1 MKWKTEC
8 IGGTT
13 TFLTMCYIVIVN
25 PIILSEAGMD
35 KAAVFTA
42 TALAGALGSLLIGLL
57 AKLPLGLAPG
67 MGMNAFFAYTLVL
80 AMGYSWQT
88 ALAAVF
94 LEGVIFILITILGV
108 RNHIIQKVPV
118 NISHAITVG
127 IGMFIALIGLKNA
140 GIINPNP
147 TSFGEF
153 NAYRPETL
161 LGIAGIFL
169 TGALY
174 YRNLKGSMLISIVTI
189 TVAAVA
195 LGITPIPDG
204 FVPVALPPSI
214 APSFAKLDFSELF
227 SLDFILIVL
236 IMCVMDLFSTMG
248 SLMGAASQ
256 GHLLSKDGKL
266 PRIKGALLSDAMA
279 TSCSALLGSTT
290 VTTFVE
296 SISGISA
303 GARSGLAALVT
314 AILFVLALFL
324 APLFSL
330 VPGFATTGVLFMIGV
345 MMMSSIRKTVLDDYS
360 EAIPAF
366 ITIVMTIFT
375 FSIAEGIA
383 LGIVSFSLMKLLTG
397 QHKQIGWTLGLLSLF
412 FVVRYFFMAL
422 THP

>member
-1 MKWKTEC
+1 
-8 IGGTT
+8 
-13 TFLTMCYIVIVN
+13 MCYIVIVN

-35 KAAVFTA
+35 KPAVFTA
-42 TALAGALGSLLIGLL
+42 TVLAGAIGSLLIGVL

-80 AMGYSWQT
+80 AMGYSWQM

-94 LEGVIFILITILGV
+94 LEGIVFIIITLLGI
-108 RNHIIQKVPV
+108 RNHIIKKVPT

-153 NAYRPETL
+153 NAYKPETL
-161 LGIAGIFL
+161 LGIASIFI

-174 YRNLKGSMLISIVTI
+174 YRNIKGSMLISIVVI
-189 TVAAVA
+189 T
-195 LGITPIPDG
+195 LGAILLGATRIPDH
-204 FVPVALPPSI
+204 FSPIALPPSLL
-214 APSFAKLDFSELF
+214 PGLGKMDFSGLA
-227 SLDFILIVL
+227 SIDFVLIVI
-236 IMCVMDLFSTMG
+236 IMCVMDIFSTMG

-256 GHLLSKDGKL
+256 GKLLNRKGEL
-266 PRIKGALLSDAMA
+266 PGMKRALLSDAIA
-279 TSCSALLGSTT
+279 TTCSAALGSTT

-296 SISGISA
+296 SIAGISQ
-303 GARSGLAALVT
+303 GARSGLAAVVT
-314 AILFVLALFL
+314 SLLFILALFL

-330 VPGFATTGVLFMIGV
+330 VPSFATTGVLFMIGV
-345 MMMSSIRKTVLDDYS
+345 MMMSSIRNTVLEDYS

-375 FSIAEGIA
+375 FSIAEGIS
-383 LGIVSFSLMKLLTG
+383 LGIISFTIMKLLTN
-397 QHKQIGWTLGLLSLF
+397 QRQQIGWTLSILTTF
-412 FVVRYFFMAL
+412 FVARYVFMTL
-422 THP
+422 IKPELWDPGLNMQSETLC